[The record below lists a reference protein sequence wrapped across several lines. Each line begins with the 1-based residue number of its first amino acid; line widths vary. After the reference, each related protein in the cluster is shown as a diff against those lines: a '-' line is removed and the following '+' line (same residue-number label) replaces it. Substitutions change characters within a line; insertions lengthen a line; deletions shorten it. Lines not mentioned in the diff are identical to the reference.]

1 MFSSLV
7 ISKLGNMGKYNMK
20 YIDKITIQINNP
32 STLGLLRSTK
42 YSSEI
47 MFRKEGTFF
56 YKTIEKN
63 NIEDLLKGIQD
74 TINNEVKL

>member
-1 MFSSLV
+1 
-7 ISKLGNMGKYNMK
+7 
-20 YIDKITIQINNP
+20 
-32 STLGLLRSTK
+32 
-42 YSSEI
+42 

>member
-1 MFSSLV
+1 MFSSSV

-32 STLGLLRSTK
+32 SKLGILRSTK

-47 MFRKEGTFF
+47 MFTKEGTFF
-56 YKTIEKN
+56 FKTIEKN
-63 NIEDLLKGIQD
+63 NIEDLLKSIED

>member
-1 MFSSLV
+1 MFSSSV